1 MTRSNVGEEMF
12 IQLTLPGHCPS
23 SRCQSRL
30 KSRNWS
36 RTMEGGTLFSNCL
49 SGSCSTSFVVWLSP
63 ISLGMISPKPVKII
77 SHRHHH
83 RQPGPGSLSF
93 LFSGDSRYVKLTRL
107 SRLLAVLLLLLLLLS
122 SFSFMRMPLKTLR
135 KVKRIVSI
143 VFEKDHLHTACCK
156 IKKLNQ
162 IRNYCI

>member
-12 IQLTLPGHCPS
+12 IQLSLPGHCPL
-23 SRCQSRL
+23 SRCRSRL

-36 RTMEGGTLFSNCL
+36 RNRGGRNTAFCL
-49 SGSCSTSFVVWLSP
+49 SGSCSTSFFVQLSP

-83 RQPGPGSLSF
+83 RQSGPGSWSF
-93 LFSGDSRYVKLTRL
+93 LFSGDSRCVKLTRL
-107 SRLLAVLLLLLLLLS
+107 SRLLVGFFLLLS

-143 VFEKDHLHTACCK
+143 VFEKDHPHTACCK